1 MNLLTRKSCSSCR
14 LNRCFA
20 VGMRTELIRR
30 EMRNGGKRKFNSCK
44 DVETVLAVCILVK
57 S

>member
-14 LNRCFA
+14 LSRCFA